1 MAKTGKYDAFI
12 SYRHCEPDN
21 EIASRLQ
28 KKLESFRF
36 PKDIADK
43 VGRTKLSRIFRDET
57 EFAVSDDLTKAIEE
71 AIVNSDYLIAVCS
84 PEYLKSPWCRKEIE
98 TFLRF
103 HDRKHVL
110 LVLADGEP
118 METFPPEIIYEDL
131 YKIGPDGRPFWTK
144 VQREPLAADC
154 RGEDSKERNP
164 KIDKAVIRIAA
175 AILGVRFDDLQ
186 QRHRQEQY
194 KRTRTRVLIA
204 FGVLVAF
211 LALCV
216 GFLIKIAGQNR
227 DILKQNEE
235 IAMQNEIISL
245 KYADTLAAT
254 SDNLLR
260 DGKRKDAVYAAR
272 LALPDEETDN
282 YSELATKALV
292 NALGIYDLPNTFGC
306 DNDVLLPC
314 SVLDEMI
321 ISPNGG
327 YASVKDTDFV
337 RYVVDMNTGA
347 TVFSFEEDDFS
358 YFTFDGEKGFVFKR
372 ADDNYFYFDFE
383 SGTETDLGVS
393 KAFLYSNIN
402 GEGYATRN
410 GESFV
415 LYKGSEQVWNL
426 NYSSEGFSDESRLEI
441 AVNFIPGSDECWVF
455 ITDYDNRVTNAF
467 VIDMLNGSSSKLF
480 IANTVC
486 FDIATDGKNIVW
498 KEIENFDD
506 DQHIEEFDYSL
517 WIMDIN
523 SGTVKS
529 RYVNDSYRLVVLN
542 DYVVTVTDGS
552 VSILDK
558 DLNDVDQFE
567 ASGYIRAFV
576 FSDEVILLD
585 DFDSMYKIRDGRYTC
600 YDTGLSNEYLSWM
613 QEYRDGKLY
622 AAQTGDNHI
631 YTYTFRQSDYM
642 TVFSGDYEELPIYNY
657 DIDLACKDP
666 KISSFVDLVMQNE
679 TGFEKNRIK
688 RVVMCH
694 NAELGLIQLYEGTVF
709 IFDASTGEQ
718 IKTIYS
724 MEGYVNTFYYD
735 KQSGYYYISS
745 INMDVYDSNFK
756 NIYSIRNCIL
766 SGIEKQ
772 SGAIVVLDLTF
783 SDPNNYTGHYTVYP
797 VTYDQLISLTDD
809 YLSGYEPDERV
820 KEKYS
825 LG

>member
-194 KRTRTRVLIA
+194 KRTRNRVLIA
-204 FGVLVAF
+204 FGVLAAF
-211 LALCV
+211 LAVCI
-216 GFLIKIAGQNR
+216 GFLFRIAGQNR
-227 DILKQNEE
+227 E
-235 IAMQNEIISL
+235 IMKQNEIISL

-327 YASVKDTDFV
+327 YASVKDLEYV
-337 RYVVDMNTGA
+337 RYVIDMNTGA

-393 KAFLYSNIN
+393 KTFLYSNIN

-410 GESFV
+410 GEAFV

-467 VIDMLNGSSSKLF
+467 VIDMLNGSSSKIF

-498 KEIENFDD
+498 KD
-506 DQHIEEFDYSL
+506 IEEYNYSL

-542 DYVVTVTDGS
+542 DYVVTITDGS

-567 ASGYIRAFV
+567 ASGYIRTFV
-576 FSDEVILLD
+576 SSDELVLLD
-585 DFDSMYKIRDGRYTC
+585 GSGMMYKIRDGEYNS

-642 TVFSGDYEELPIYNY
+642 VVTSGDYEDLMSDYY
-657 DIDLACKDP
+657 DIIQIHEDP
-666 KISSFVDLVMQNE
+666 DVSDFVDLVMQNE
-679 TGFEKNRIK
+679 TEFQENRII

-694 NAELGLIQLYEGTVF
+694 NAELGLIQLYDGAVF
-709 IFDASTGEQ
+709 IYDSSTGEK

-724 MEGYVNTFYYD
+724 LESFVNVFYYD
-735 KQSGYYYISS
+735 EQSGYYYLSS
-745 INMDVYDSNFK
+745 NNVDVYDSNFK
-756 NIYSIRNCIL
+756 NIYSIRDCNL
-766 SGIEKQ
+766 SGVEKQ
-772 SGAIVVLDLTF
+772 SGAIVVFDLTY
-783 SDPNNYTGHYTVYP
+783 SDPNNFSGHYTVYP
-797 VTYDQLISLTDD
+797 VTYDQLITLTDD

>member
-272 LALPDEETDN
+272 LALPDEETGN

-327 YASVKDTDFV
+327 YASVKDLEYV
-337 RYVVDMNTGA
+337 RYVIDMNTGT

-467 VIDMLNGSSSKLF
+467 VIDMLNGSSSKIF

-498 KEIENFDD
+498 KD
-506 DQHIEEFDYSL
+506 IEEYNYSL

-567 ASGYIRAFV
+567 ASGYIRTFV
-576 FSDEVILLD
+576 SSDELVLLD
-585 DFDSMYKIRDGRYTC
+585 GSGMMYKIRDGEYNS
-600 YDTGLSNEYLSWM
+600 YDTGLNSDTFTWM
-613 QEYRDGKLY
+613 LEYRGGNLY
-622 AAQTGDNHI
+622 AAITGDNHI

-657 DIDLACKDP
+657 DLDLACKDP

-688 RVVMCH
+688 RVIMCH
-694 NAELGLIQLYEGTVF
+694 NAELGLIQLYDGAVF
-709 IFDASTGEQ
+709 IYDSSTGEK

-724 MEGYVNTFYYD
+724 LESFVDAFYYD
-735 KQSGYYYISS
+735 EQSGYYYLSS
-745 INMDVYDSNFK
+745 NNVDVYDSNFK
-756 NIYSIRNCIL
+756 NIYSIRDCNL

-772 SGAIVVLDLTF
+772 SGAIVVLDLTY
-783 SDPNNYTGHYTVYP
+783 SDPNNYTGRYTVYP
-797 VTYDQLISLTDD
+797 VTYDQLITLTDD

>member
-36 PKDIADK
+36 PKDIAKK
-43 VGRTKLSRIFRDET
+43 VGRNRFSRIFRDET

-327 YASVKDTDFV
+327 YASVKDLEYV
-337 RYVVDMNTGA
+337 RYVIDMNTGA

-467 VIDMLNGSSSKLF
+467 VIDMLNGSSSKIF

-498 KEIENFDD
+498 KD
-506 DQHIEEFDYSL
+506 IEEYNYSL

-542 DYVVTVTDGS
+542 DYVVTVTNGS

-567 ASGYIRAFV
+567 ASGYIRTFV
-576 FSDEVILLD
+576 SSDELVLLD
-585 DFDSMYKIRDGRYTC
+585 GSGMMYKIRDGEYNS
-600 YDTGLSNEYLSWM
+600 YDTGLNSYTFTWM

-642 TVFSGDYEELPIYNY
+642 VVTSGDYEDLMSDYY
-657 DIDLACKDP
+657 DIIQIHEDP
-666 KISSFVDLVMQNE
+666 DVSDFVDLVMQNE
-679 TGFEKNRIK
+679 TEFQENRII

-694 NAELGLIQLYEGTVF
+694 NAELGLIQLYDGAVF
-709 IFDASTGEQ
+709 IYDSSTGEK

-724 MEGYVNTFYYD
+724 LESFVNVFYYD
-735 KQSGYYYISS
+735 EQSGYYYLSS
-745 INMDVYDSNFK
+745 NNVDVYDSNFK

-772 SGAIVVLDLTF
+772 SGAIVVLDFTF

>member
-306 DNDVLLPC
+306 DNDVLLPA
-314 SVLDEMI
+314 SVLDQLV
-321 ISPNGG
+321 ISSGGG
-327 YASVKDTDFV
+327 YSSVEDLDHV

-347 TVFSFEEDDFS
+347 TVLSFEVQDFVQ
-358 YFTFDGEKGFVFKR
+358 YAFDGEDGFVFKR
-372 ADDNYFYFDFE
+372 ADDNYSYFDFE
-383 SGTETDLGVS
+383 SGKETDLGIS
-393 KAFLYSNIN
+393 EARLKSFTN
-402 GEGYATRN
+402 GAGYVMLTGDSVR
-410 GESFV
+410 
-415 LYKGSEQVWNL
+415 LYKGSESVWSI
-426 NYSSEGFSDESRLEI
+426 NYSDEGFSDELRLEVY
-441 AVNFIPGSDECWVF
+441 ANYIPSSDDYWIF
-455 ITDYDNRVTNAF
+455 ITDFDKQETIAYKVNVQD
-467 VIDMLNGSSSKLF
+467 GSSQHLQ
-480 IANTVC
+480 IADSAC
-486 FDIATDGKNIVW
+486 FDIATDGKSIVW
-498 KEIENFDD
+498 KQMEVIDETWR
-506 DQHIEEFDYSL
+506 YSL
-517 WIMDIN
+517 WIMDI
-523 SGTVKS
+523 SGFDRIKS
-529 RYVNDSYRLVVLN
+529 RYVEDFYALAVQNDDIVLVSES
-542 DYVVTVTDGS
+542 TVA
-552 VSILDK
+552 ILDK
-558 DLNDVDQFE
+558 DLNDVDKFDVDN
-567 ASGYIRAFV
+567 YVRV
-576 FSDEVILLD
+576 TPSD
-585 DFDSMYKIRDGRYTC
+585 DSIFLVDAKGHLFKIKNGEYLC
-600 YDTGLSNEYLSWM
+600 YNTGLSDEAFSWM
-613 QEYRDGKLY
+613 QVFRNGKLF
-622 AAQTGDNHI
+622 AAITGDNHI

-642 TVFSGDYEELPIYNY
+642 TVYSGDYEVLPVKYYEAFQIYEKP
-657 DIDLACKDP
+657 DIAE
-666 KISSFVDLVMQNE
+666 FVDLVMQSE
-679 TGFEKNRIK
+679 TEFLENRIQ

-694 NAELGLIQLYEGTVF
+694 NADLGLIQLYDGAVY
-709 IFDASTGEQ
+709 IYDSSSGEKL
-718 IKTIYS
+718 KTIYS
-724 MEGYVNTFYYD
+724 TEGNVRMFYYD
-735 KQSGYYYISS
+735 IQSGYYYISS
-745 INMDVYDSNFK
+745 NNVDVYDSNFK
-756 NIYSIRNCIL
+756 NIYSIRDLML

-772 SGAIVVLDLTF
+772 SGSLVLIDYTY
-783 SDPNNYTGHYTVYP
+783 SDYDNLIGQYSVCP
-797 VTYDQLISLTDD
+797 VTYDQLITLTDD

>member
-327 YASVKDTDFV
+327 YASVKDLEYV
-337 RYVVDMNTGA
+337 RYVIDMNTGA

-467 VIDMLNGSSSKLF
+467 VIDMLNGSSSKIF

-498 KEIENFDD
+498 KD
-506 DQHIEEFDYSL
+506 IEEYNYSL

-542 DYVVTVTDGS
+542 DYVVTITDGS

-576 FSDEVILLD
+576 FSDELVLLD
-585 DFDSMYKIRDGRYTC
+585 GSGMMYKIRDGRYTC

-642 TVFSGDYEELPIYNY
+642 VVTSGDYEDLMSDYY
-657 DIDLACKDP
+657 DIIQIHEDP
-666 KISSFVDLVMQNE
+666 DVSDFVDLVMQNE
-679 TGFEKNRIK
+679 TEFQENRII

-694 NAELGLIQLYEGTVF
+694 NAELGLIQLYDGAVF
-709 IFDASTGEQ
+709 IYDSSTGEK

-724 MEGYVNTFYYD
+724 LESFVNMFYYD
-735 KQSGYYYISS
+735 EQSGYYYLSS
-745 INMDVYDSNFK
+745 NNVDVYDSNFK

-772 SGAIVVLDLTF
+772 SGAIVVLDLTY
-783 SDPNNYTGHYTVYP
+783 SDPNNFSGHYTVCP

>member
-272 LALPDEETDN
+272 LALPDEETGN

-327 YASVKDTDFV
+327 YASVKDLEYV
-337 RYVVDMNTGA
+337 RYVIDMNTGA

-358 YFTFDGEKGFVFKR
+358 YFAFDGEKGFVFKR

-455 ITDYDNRVTNAF
+455 ITDFDNKTTNAY
-467 VIDMLNGSSSKLF
+467 VVDMMSGNSRKFL
-480 IANTVC
+480 IANAVC
-486 FDIATDGKNIVW
+486 FDVTTDGKSIAW
-498 KEIENFDD
+498 KQLDD
-506 DQHIEEFDYSL
+506 YDYSL
-517 WIMDIN
+517 WIMDVN
-523 SGTVKS
+523 SGMVKN
-529 RYVNDSYRLVVLN
+529 RHVNDSYRLVVQN

-558 DLNDVDQFE
+558 DLNDADQFE
-567 ASGYIRAFV
+567 ASGYIRTFV
-576 FSDEVILLD
+576 SSDELVLLD
-585 DFDSMYKIRDGRYTC
+585 GSGMMYKIRDGEYNS
-600 YDTGLSNEYLSWM
+600 YDTGLTSDTFTWM
-613 QEYRDGKLY
+613 LEYRGGKLY
-622 AAQTGDNHI
+622 AAITGDNHI

-657 DIDLACKDP
+657 DLDLACKDP

-688 RVVMCH
+688 RVIMCH
-694 NAELGLIQLYEGTVF
+694 NAELGLIQLYDGAVF
-709 IFDASTGEQ
+709 IYDSSTGEK
-718 IKTIYS
+718 IKMIYS
-724 MEGYVNTFYYD
+724 LESFVNVFYYD
-735 KQSGYYYISS
+735 EQSGYYYLSS
-745 INMDVYDSNFK
+745 NNVDVYDSNFK
-756 NIYSIRNCIL
+756 NIYSIRDCNL

-772 SGAIVVLDLTF
+772 SGAIVVLDLTY
-783 SDPNNYTGHYTVYP
+783 SDPNNFSGHYTVCP

>member
-43 VGRTKLSRIFRDET
+43 VGRTKLSRILRDET

-204 FGVLVAF
+204 FGVLAAF
-211 LALCV
+211 LAVCI
-216 GFLIKIAGQNR
+216 GFLFRIAGQNR
-227 DILKQNEE
+227 E
-235 IAMQNEIISL
+235 IMKQNEIISL

-327 YASVKDTDFV
+327 YASVKDLEYV
-337 RYVVDMNTGA
+337 RYVIDMNTGA

-372 ADDNYFYFDFE
+372 ADDNYSYFDFE

-467 VIDMLNGSSSKLF
+467 VIDMLNGSSSKIF

-486 FDIATDGKNIVW
+486 FDIATDGENIVW
-498 KEIENFDD
+498 KD
-506 DQHIEEFDYSL
+506 IEEYNYSL

-542 DYVVTVTDGS
+542 DYVVTITDGS

-558 DLNDVDQFE
+558 DLNDADQFE
-567 ASGYIRAFV
+567 ASGYIRTFV
-576 FSDEVILLD
+576 SSDELVLLD
-585 DFDSMYKIRDGRYTC
+585 GSGMMYKIRDGRYTC

-642 TVFSGDYEELPIYNY
+642 VVTSDDYEDLMSDYY
-657 DIDLACKDP
+657 DIIQIHEDP
-666 KISSFVDLVMQNE
+666 DVSDFVDLVMKNE
-679 TGFEKNRIK
+679 TEFQENRII

-694 NAELGLIQLYEGTVF
+694 NAELGLIQLYDGAVF
-709 IFDASTGEQ
+709 IYDSSTGEK

-724 MEGYVNTFYYD
+724 LESFVNVFYYD
-735 KQSGYYYISS
+735 EQSGYYYLSS
-745 INMDVYDSNFK
+745 NNVDVYDSNFK

-772 SGAIVVLDLTF
+772 SGALVVLDLTY
-783 SDPNNYTGHYTVYP
+783 SDPNNFSSHYTVYP
-797 VTYDQLISLTDD
+797 VTYDQLITLTDD

>member
-321 ISPNGG
+321 ISPNGR
-327 YASVKDTDFV
+327 YASVKDLEYV
-337 RYVVDMNTGA
+337 RYVIDMNTGA
-347 TVFSFEEDDFS
+347 TVFSFKENDYS
-358 YFTFDGEKGFVFKR
+358 YFAFDGQNGFVFKS
-372 ADDNYFYFDFE
+372 ADDNYSYFAYE
-383 SGTETDLGVS
+383 SGFETDLGVS
-393 KAFLYSNIN
+393 KAFLYSNTN

-441 AVNFIPGSDECWVF
+441 AVNFIPGTSECWVF
-455 ITDYDNRVTNAF
+455 ITDFDNKTTNAY
-467 VIDMLNGSSSKLF
+467 VVDMMSGNSRKFL
-480 IANTVC
+480 IANAVC
-486 FDIATDGKNIVW
+486 FDVTTDGKSIAW
-498 KEIENFDD
+498 KQLDD
-506 DQHIEEFDYSL
+506 YDYSL
-517 WIMDIN
+517 WIMDVN
-523 SGTVKS
+523 SGMVKN
-529 RYVNDSYRLVVLN
+529 RHVNDSYRLVVQN

-558 DLNDVDQFE
+558 DLNDADQFE
-567 ASGYIRAFV
+567 ASGYIRTFV
-576 FSDEVILLD
+576 SSDELVLLD
-585 DFDSMYKIRDGRYTC
+585 GSGMMYKIRDGDYNS
-600 YDTGLSNEYLSWM
+600 YDTGLNSDTFTWM
-613 QEYRDGKLY
+613 LEYRGGKLY
-622 AAQTGDNHI
+622 AAITGDNHI

-657 DIDLACKDP
+657 DLDLACKDP

-688 RVVMCH
+688 RVIMCH
-694 NAELGLIQLYEGTVF
+694 NAELGLIQLYDGAVF
-709 IFDASTGEQ
+709 IYDSSTGEK

-724 MEGYVNTFYYD
+724 LESFVNAFYYD
-735 KQSGYYYISS
+735 EQSGYYYLSS
-745 INMDVYDSNFK
+745 NNVDVYDSNFK
-756 NIYSIRNCIL
+756 NIYSIRDCNL

-783 SDPNNYTGHYTVYP
+783 SDPNNYSGHYTVYP
-797 VTYDQLISLTDD
+797 VTYDQLISMTDN

-825 LG
+825 LD

>member
-36 PKDIADK
+36 PKDIAAK
-43 VGRTKLSRIFRDET
+43 AGRTKLSRIFRDET

-175 AILGVRFDDLQ
+175 AILGVGFDDLQ

-194 KRTRTRVLIA
+194 KRTRNRVLIA

-272 LALPDEETDN
+272 VALPDEETDN

-306 DNDVLLPC
+306 DDDVLLPC
-314 SVLDEMI
+314 TVLDEMI

-327 YASVKDTDFV
+327 FVSVKELNHV
-337 RYVVDMNTGA
+337 RYVIDMNTGA
-347 TVFSFEEDDFS
+347 TVLSFEENDYSGFA
-358 YFTFDGEKGFVFKR
+358 FDGEKGFVFKR
-372 ADDNYFYFDFE
+372 ADEDYSYFDLA
-383 SGTETDLGVS
+383 SGTETNLGMP
-393 KAFLYSNIN
+393 KATLYSNIN
-402 GEGYATRN
+402 GEGYAMKN
-410 GESFV
+410 GDSIM
-415 LYKGSEQVWNL
+415 LYKGSVPVWNL

-441 AVNFIPGSDECWVF
+441 AVSFIPGTSECWVF
-455 ITDYDNRVTNAF
+455 ITDFDNMTTNAY
-467 VIDMLNGSSSKLF
+467 VVDMMSGNSRKFL
-480 IANTVC
+480 IANAVC
-486 FDIATDGKNIVW
+486 FDVTTDGKSIVW
-498 KEIENFDD
+498 KQLDD
-506 DQHIEEFDYSL
+506 YDYSL
-517 WIMDIN
+517 WIMDVN
-523 SGTVKS
+523 SGMVKN
-529 RYVNDSYRLVVLN
+529 RHVNDSYRLVVQN
-542 DYVVTVTDGS
+542 DYVVTVTEGV

-567 ASGYIRAFV
+567 DDGFIQVFV
-576 FSDEVILLD
+576 SSDEIIVLD
-585 DFDSMYKIRDGRYTC
+585 DRGMMYKIKNGMYAC
-600 YDTGLSNEYLSWM
+600 YDTGLNDDSFSWM
-613 QEYRDGKLY
+613 KEYRDGKLY
-622 AAQTGDNHI
+622 AAITGDNHI

-642 TVFSGDYEELPIYNY
+642 TVTSRDFEELPLVYYEGLLIYE
-657 DIDLACKDP
+657 DP
-666 KISSFVDLVMQNE
+666 EASAFVNLVMRNE
-679 TGFEKNRIK
+679 TVFQENRIY
-688 RVVMCH
+688 RVVMCR
-694 NAELGLIQLYEGTVF
+694 NAGLGLIQLYDGAVF
-709 IFDASTGEQ
+709 IYDTSTGEK

-724 MEGYVNTFYYD
+724 IESNVRSFYYD
-735 KQSGYYYISS
+735 EQSGYYYISS
-745 INMDVYDSNFK
+745 NNVDVYDSNFK
-756 NIYSIRNCIL
+756 NIYSIRDCVL

-772 SGAIVVLDLTF
+772 GGALVVHDLT
-783 SDPNNYTGHYTVYP
+783 SGNPNNYSGYYTVYP
-797 VTYDQLISLTDD
+797 VTYDQLISMTDD

>member
-43 VGRTKLSRIFRDET
+43 VGRTKLSRILRDET

-204 FGVLVAF
+204 FGVLAAF
-211 LALCV
+211 LAVCI
-216 GFLIKIAGQNR
+216 GFLFRIAGQNR
-227 DILKQNEE
+227 E
-235 IAMQNEIISL
+235 IMKQNEIISL

-314 SVLDEMI
+314 SVLDEMF

-327 YASVKDTDFV
+327 YASVKDLEYV
-337 RYVVDMNTGA
+337 RYVIDMNTGA

-372 ADDNYFYFDFE
+372 ADDNYSYFDFE

-467 VIDMLNGSSSKLF
+467 VIDMLNGSSSKIF

-486 FDIATDGKNIVW
+486 FDIATDGENIVW
-498 KEIENFDD
+498 KD
-506 DQHIEEFDYSL
+506 IEEYNYSL

-542 DYVVTVTDGS
+542 DYVVTITDGS

-558 DLNDVDQFE
+558 DLNDADQFE
-567 ASGYIRAFV
+567 ASGYIRTFV
-576 FSDEVILLD
+576 SSDELVLLD
-585 DFDSMYKIRDGRYTC
+585 GSGMMYKIRDGRYTC

-642 TVFSGDYEELPIYNY
+642 VVTSDDYEDLMSDYY
-657 DIDLACKDP
+657 DIIQIHEDP
-666 KISSFVDLVMQNE
+666 DVSDFVDLVMKNE
-679 TGFEKNRIK
+679 TEFQENRII

-694 NAELGLIQLYEGTVF
+694 NAELGLIQLYDGAVF
-709 IFDASTGEQ
+709 IYDSSTGEK

-724 MEGYVNTFYYD
+724 LESFVNVFYYD
-735 KQSGYYYISS
+735 EQSGYYYLSS
-745 INMDVYDSNFK
+745 NNVDVYDSNFK

-772 SGAIVVLDLTF
+772 SGALVVLDLTY
-783 SDPNNYTGHYTVYP
+783 SDPNNFSSHYTVYP
-797 VTYDQLISLTDD
+797 VTYDQLITLTDD

>member
-1 MAKTGKYDAFI
+1 MF
-12 SYRHCEPDN
+12 
-21 EIASRLQ
+21 
-28 KKLESFRF
+28 
-36 PKDIADK
+36 
-43 VGRTKLSRIFRDET
+43 
-57 EFAVSDDLTKAIEE
+57 
-71 AIVNSDYLIAVCS
+71 
-84 PEYLKSPWCRKEIE
+84 
-98 TFLRF
+98 
-103 HDRKHVL
+103 
-110 LVLADGEP
+110 
-118 METFPPEIIYEDL
+118 
-131 YKIGPDGRPFWTK
+131 
-144 VQREPLAADC
+144 
-154 RGEDSKERNP
+154 
-164 KIDKAVIRIAA
+164 
-175 AILGVRFDDLQ
+175 
-186 QRHRQEQY
+186 
-194 KRTRTRVLIA
+194 
-204 FGVLVAF
+204 
-211 LALCV
+211 
-216 GFLIKIAGQNR
+216 
-227 DILKQNEE
+227 
-235 IAMQNEIISL
+235 
-245 KYADTLAAT
+245 
-254 SDNLLR
+254 
-260 DGKRKDAVYAAR
+260 
-272 LALPDEETDN
+272 
-282 YSELATKALV
+282 
-292 NALGIYDLPNTFGC
+292 
-306 DNDVLLPC
+306 
-314 SVLDEMI
+314 

-327 YASVKDTDFV
+327 YASVKDLEYV
-337 RYVVDMNTGA
+337 RYVIDMNTGA

-358 YFTFDGEKGFVFKR
+358 YFAFDGEKGFVFKR

-467 VIDMLNGSSSKLF
+467 VIDMLNGSSSKIF

-498 KEIENFDD
+498 KD
-506 DQHIEEFDYSL
+506 IEEYNYSL

-542 DYVVTVTDGS
+542 DYVVTITDGS

-567 ASGYIRAFV
+567 ASGYIRTFV
-576 FSDEVILLD
+576 SSDELVLLD
-585 DFDSMYKIRDGRYTC
+585 GSGMMYKIRDGEYNS

-642 TVFSGDYEELPIYNY
+642 VVTSGDYEDLMSDYY
-657 DIDLACKDP
+657 DIIQIHEDP
-666 KISSFVDLVMQNE
+666 DVSDFVDLVMQNE
-679 TGFEKNRIK
+679 TEFQENRII

-694 NAELGLIQLYEGTVF
+694 NAELGLIQLYDGAVF
-709 IFDASTGEQ
+709 IYDSSTGEK

-724 MEGYVNTFYYD
+724 LESFVNVFYYD
-735 KQSGYYYISS
+735 EQSGYYYLSS
-745 INMDVYDSNFK
+745 NNVDVYDSNFK

>member
-327 YASVKDTDFV
+327 YA
-337 RYVVDMNTGA
+337 
-347 TVFSFEEDDFS
+347 
-358 YFTFDGEKGFVFKR
+358 
-372 ADDNYFYFDFE
+372 
-383 SGTETDLGVS
+383 
-393 KAFLYSNIN
+393 
-402 GEGYATRN
+402 
-410 GESFV
+410 
-415 LYKGSEQVWNL
+415 
-426 NYSSEGFSDESRLEI
+426 
-441 AVNFIPGSDECWVF
+441 
-455 ITDYDNRVTNAF
+455 
-467 VIDMLNGSSSKLF
+467 
-480 IANTVC
+480 
-486 FDIATDGKNIVW
+486 
-498 KEIENFDD
+498 
-506 DQHIEEFDYSL
+506 
-517 WIMDIN
+517 
-523 SGTVKS
+523 
-529 RYVNDSYRLVVLN
+529 
-542 DYVVTVTDGS
+542 
-552 VSILDK
+552 
-558 DLNDVDQFE
+558 
-567 ASGYIRAFV
+567 
-576 FSDEVILLD
+576 
-585 DFDSMYKIRDGRYTC
+585 
-600 YDTGLSNEYLSWM
+600 
-613 QEYRDGKLY
+613 
-622 AAQTGDNHI
+622 
-631 YTYTFRQSDYM
+631 
-642 TVFSGDYEELPIYNY
+642 
-657 DIDLACKDP
+657 
-666 KISSFVDLVMQNE
+666 
-679 TGFEKNRIK
+679 
-688 RVVMCH
+688 
-694 NAELGLIQLYEGTVF
+694 
-709 IFDASTGEQ
+709 
-718 IKTIYS
+718 
-724 MEGYVNTFYYD
+724 
-735 KQSGYYYISS
+735 
-745 INMDVYDSNFK
+745 
-756 NIYSIRNCIL
+756 
-766 SGIEKQ
+766 
-772 SGAIVVLDLTF
+772 
-783 SDPNNYTGHYTVYP
+783 
-797 VTYDQLISLTDD
+797 
-809 YLSGYEPDERV
+809 
-820 KEKYS
+820 
-825 LG
+825 

>member
-36 PKDIADK
+36 PNDIADK

-272 LALPDEETDN
+272 LALPDEETGN

-321 ISPNGG
+321 ISQNGG
-327 YASVKDTDFV
+327 YASVKDLEYV
-337 RYVVDMNTGA
+337 RYVIDMNTGA

-441 AVNFIPGSDECWVF
+441 AVDFIPESDECWVF

-467 VIDMLNGSSSKLF
+467 VIDMLNGSSSKIF

-498 KEIENFDD
+498 KD
-506 DQHIEEFDYSL
+506 IEEYNYSL

-542 DYVVTVTDGS
+542 DYVVTITDGC
-552 VSILDK
+552 
-558 DLNDVDQFE
+558 
-567 ASGYIRAFV
+567 GYIRTFV
-576 FSDEVILLD
+576 SSDELVLLD
-585 DFDSMYKIRDGRYTC
+585 GSGMMYKIRDGEYNS
-600 YDTGLSNEYLSWM
+600 YDTGLTSDTFTWM
-613 QEYRDGKLY
+613 LEYRDGKLY
-622 AAQTGDNHI
+622 AAITGDNHI

-657 DIDLACKDP
+657 DLDLACKDP

-688 RVVMCH
+688 RVIMCH
-694 NAELGLIQLYEGTVF
+694 NAELGLIQLYDGAVF
-709 IFDASTGEQ
+709 IYDSSTGEK

-724 MEGYVNTFYYD
+724 LESFVNVFYYD
-735 KQSGYYYISS
+735 EQSGYYYLSS
-745 INMDVYDSNFK
+745 NNVDVYDSNFK
-756 NIYSIRNCIL
+756 NIYSIRNCNL

-772 SGAIVVLDLTF
+772 SGAIVVLDLTY

-797 VTYDQLISLTDD
+797 VTYDQLITLTDD

>member
-36 PKDIADK
+36 PNDIADK

-272 LALPDEETDN
+272 LALPDEETGN

-321 ISPNGG
+321 ISQNGG
-327 YASVKDTDFV
+327 YASVKDLEYV
-337 RYVVDMNTGA
+337 RYVIDMNTGA

-441 AVNFIPGSDECWVF
+441 AVDFIPESDECWVF

-467 VIDMLNGSSSKLF
+467 VIDMLNGSSSKIF

-498 KEIENFDD
+498 KD
-506 DQHIEEFDYSL
+506 IEEYNYSL

-542 DYVVTVTDGS
+542 DYVVTITDGS

-567 ASGYIRAFV
+567 ASGYIRTFV
-576 FSDEVILLD
+576 SSDELVLLD
-585 DFDSMYKIRDGRYTC
+585 GSGMMYKIRDGEYNS
-600 YDTGLSNEYLSWM
+600 YDTGLNSYTFTWM

-622 AAQTGDNHI
+622 AAITGDNHI

-657 DIDLACKDP
+657 DLDLACKDP

-688 RVVMCH
+688 RVIMCH
-694 NAELGLIQLYEGTVF
+694 NAELGLIQLYDGAVF
-709 IFDASTGEQ
+709 IYDSSTGEK

-724 MEGYVNTFYYD
+724 LESFVNVFYYD
-735 KQSGYYYISS
+735 EQSGYYYLSS
-745 INMDVYDSNFK
+745 NNVDVYDSNFK
-756 NIYSIRNCIL
+756 NIYSIRNCNL

-772 SGAIVVLDLTF
+772 SGAIVVLDLTY

-797 VTYDQLISLTDD
+797 VTYDQLITLTDD

>member
-194 KRTRTRVLIA
+194 KRTRNRVLIA
-204 FGVLVAF
+204 FGVLAAF
-211 LALCV
+211 LAVCI
-216 GFLIKIAGQNR
+216 GFLFRIAGQNR
-227 DILKQNEE
+227 E
-235 IAMQNEIISL
+235 IMKQNEIISL

-272 LALPDEETDN
+272 LALPDEETGN

-314 SVLDEMI
+314 SVLDEMF

-327 YASVKDTDFV
+327 YASVKDLEYV
-337 RYVVDMNTGA
+337 RYVIDMNTGA

-441 AVNFIPGSDECWVF
+441 AVYFIPGSDECWVF

-467 VIDMLNGSSSKLF
+467 VIDMLNGSSSKIF

-498 KEIENFDD
+498 KD
-506 DQHIEEFDYSL
+506 IEEYNYSL

-542 DYVVTVTDGS
+542 DYVVTITDGS

-567 ASGYIRAFV
+567 ASGYIRTFV
-576 FSDEVILLD
+576 SSDELVLLD
-585 DFDSMYKIRDGRYTC
+585 GSGMMYKIRDGEYNS

-642 TVFSGDYEELPIYNY
+642 VVTSGDYEDLMSDYY
-657 DIDLACKDP
+657 DIIQIHEDP
-666 KISSFVDLVMQNE
+666 DVSDFVDLVMQNE
-679 TGFEKNRIK
+679 TEFQENRII

-694 NAELGLIQLYEGTVF
+694 NAELGLIQLYDGAVF
-709 IFDASTGEQ
+709 IYDSSTGEK

-724 MEGYVNTFYYD
+724 LESFVNVFYYD
-735 KQSGYYYISS
+735 EQSGYYYLSS
-745 INMDVYDSNFK
+745 NNVDVYDSNFK

>member
-194 KRTRTRVLIA
+194 KRTRNRVLIA
-204 FGVLVAF
+204 FGVLAAF
-211 LALCV
+211 LAVCI
-216 GFLIKIAGQNR
+216 GFLFRIAGQNR
-227 DILKQNEE
+227 E
-235 IAMQNEIISL
+235 IMKQNEIISL

-327 YASVKDTDFV
+327 YASVKDLEYV
-337 RYVVDMNTGA
+337 RYVIDMNTGT

-467 VIDMLNGSSSKLF
+467 VIGMLNGSSSKIF

-498 KEIENFDD
+498 KD
-506 DQHIEEFDYSL
+506 IEEYNYSL

-542 DYVVTVTDGS
+542 DYVVTITDGS

-567 ASGYIRAFV
+567 ASGYIRTFV
-576 FSDEVILLD
+576 SSDELVLLD
-585 DFDSMYKIRDGRYTC
+585 GSGMMYKIRDGEYNS

-642 TVFSGDYEELPIYNY
+642 VVTSGDYEDLMSDYY
-657 DIDLACKDP
+657 DIIQIHEDP
-666 KISSFVDLVMQNE
+666 DVSDFVDLVMQNE
-679 TGFEKNRIK
+679 TEFQENRII

-694 NAELGLIQLYEGTVF
+694 NAELGLIQLYDGAVF
-709 IFDASTGEQ
+709 IYDSSTGEK

-724 MEGYVNTFYYD
+724 LESFVNVFYYD
-735 KQSGYYYISS
+735 EQSGYYYLSS
-745 INMDVYDSNFK
+745 NNVDVYDSNFK
-756 NIYSIRNCIL
+756 NIYSIRDCNL
-766 SGIEKQ
+766 SGVEKQ
-772 SGAIVVLDLTF
+772 SGAIVVFDLTY
-783 SDPNNYTGHYTVYP
+783 SDPNNFSGHYTVYP
-797 VTYDQLISLTDD
+797 VTYDQLITLTDD

>member
-194 KRTRTRVLIA
+194 KRTRNRVLIA

-327 YASVKDTDFV
+327 YASVKDLEYV
-337 RYVVDMNTGA
+337 RYVIDMNTGA

-467 VIDMLNGSSSKLF
+467 VIDMLNGSSSKIF

-498 KEIENFDD
+498 KD
-506 DQHIEEFDYSL
+506 IEEYNYSL

-542 DYVVTVTDGS
+542 DYVVTITDGS

-567 ASGYIRAFV
+567 ASGYIRTFV
-576 FSDEVILLD
+576 SSDELVLLD
-585 DFDSMYKIRDGRYTC
+585 GSGMMYKIRDGEYNS

-642 TVFSGDYEELPIYNY
+642 VVTSGDYEDLMSDYY
-657 DIDLACKDP
+657 DIIQIHEDP
-666 KISSFVDLVMQNE
+666 DVSDFVDLVMQNE
-679 TGFEKNRIK
+679 TEFQENRII

-694 NAELGLIQLYEGTVF
+694 NAELGLIQLYDGAVF
-709 IFDASTGEQ
+709 IYDSSTGEK

-724 MEGYVNTFYYD
+724 LESFVNVFYYD
-735 KQSGYYYISS
+735 EQSGYYYLSS
-745 INMDVYDSNFK
+745 NNVDVYDSNFK

-772 SGAIVVLDLTF
+772 SGAIVVLDFTF

>member
-272 LALPDEETDN
+272 LALPDEETGN

-314 SVLDEMI
+314 SVLDEMF

-327 YASVKDTDFV
+327 YASVKDLEYV
-337 RYVVDMNTGA
+337 RYVIDMNTGA

-467 VIDMLNGSSSKLF
+467 VIDMLNGSSSKIF

-498 KEIENFDD
+498 KD
-506 DQHIEEFDYSL
+506 IEEYNYSL

-542 DYVVTVTDGS
+542 DYVVTITDGS

-576 FSDEVILLD
+576 FSDELVLLD
-585 DFDSMYKIRDGRYTC
+585 GSGMMYKIRDGRYTC

-642 TVFSGDYEELPIYNY
+642 VVTSGDYEDLMSDYY
-657 DIDLACKDP
+657 DIIQIHEDP
-666 KISSFVDLVMQNE
+666 DVSDFVDLVMQNE
-679 TGFEKNRIK
+679 TEFQENRII

-694 NAELGLIQLYEGTVF
+694 NAELGLIQLYDGAVF
-709 IFDASTGEQ
+709 IYDSSTGEK

-724 MEGYVNTFYYD
+724 LESFVNMFYYD
-735 KQSGYYYISS
+735 EQSGYYYLSS
-745 INMDVYDSNFK
+745 NNVDVYDSNFK

>member
-327 YASVKDTDFV
+327 YASVKDLEYV
-337 RYVVDMNTGA
+337 RYVIDMNTGA

-467 VIDMLNGSSSKLF
+467 VIDMLNGSSSKIF

-498 KEIENFDD
+498 KD
-506 DQHIEEFDYSL
+506 IEEYNYSL

-542 DYVVTVTDGS
+542 DYVVTITDGS

-567 ASGYIRAFV
+567 ASGYIRTFV
-576 FSDEVILLD
+576 SSDELVLLD
-585 DFDSMYKIRDGRYTC
+585 GSGMMYKIRDGEYNS
-600 YDTGLSNEYLSWM
+600 YDTGLNSDTFTWM
-613 QEYRDGKLY
+613 LEYRGGKLY
-622 AAQTGDNHI
+622 AAKTGDNHI

-642 TVFSGDYEELPIYNY
+642 VVTSGDYEDLMSDYY
-657 DIDLACKDP
+657 DIIQIHEDP
-666 KISSFVDLVMQNE
+666 DVSDFVDLVMQNE
-679 TGFEKNRIK
+679 TEFQENRII

-694 NAELGLIQLYEGTVF
+694 NAELGLIQLYDGAVF
-709 IFDASTGEQ
+709 IYDSSTGEK

-724 MEGYVNTFYYD
+724 LESFVNVFYYD
-735 KQSGYYYISS
+735 EQSGYYYLSS
-745 INMDVYDSNFK
+745 NNVDVYDSNFK

>member
-194 KRTRTRVLIA
+194 KRTRNRVLIA

-272 LALPDEETDN
+272 LALPDEETGN

-327 YASVKDTDFV
+327 YASVKDLEYV
-337 RYVVDMNTGA
+337 RYVIDMNTGT

-467 VIDMLNGSSSKLF
+467 VIDMLNGSSSKIF

-498 KEIENFDD
+498 KD
-506 DQHIEEFDYSL
+506 IEEYNYSL

-567 ASGYIRAFV
+567 ASGYIRTFV
-576 FSDEVILLD
+576 SSDELVLLD
-585 DFDSMYKIRDGRYTC
+585 GSGMMYKIRDGEYNS
-600 YDTGLSNEYLSWM
+600 YDTGLNSDTFTWM
-613 QEYRDGKLY
+613 LEYRGGKLY
-622 AAQTGDNHI
+622 AAITGDNHI

-657 DIDLACKDP
+657 DLDLACKDP

-688 RVVMCH
+688 RVIMCH
-694 NAELGLIQLYEGTVF
+694 NAELGLIQLYDGAVF
-709 IFDASTGEQ
+709 IYDSSTGEK

-724 MEGYVNTFYYD
+724 LESFVNVFYYD
-735 KQSGYYYISS
+735 EQSGYYYLSS
-745 INMDVYDSNFK
+745 NNVDVYDSNFK

-772 SGAIVVLDLTF
+772 SGAIVVLDLTY

-797 VTYDQLISLTDD
+797 VTYDQLITLTDD

>member
-43 VGRTKLSRIFRDET
+43 VGRTKLTRIFRDET

-272 LALPDEETDN
+272 LALPDEETGN

-327 YASVKDTDFV
+327 YASVKDLEYV
-337 RYVVDMNTGA
+337 RYVIDMNTGT

-467 VIDMLNGSSSKLF
+467 VIDMLNGSSSKIF

-498 KEIENFDD
+498 KD
-506 DQHIEEFDYSL
+506 IEEYNYSL

-542 DYVVTVTDGS
+542 DYVVTITDGS

-558 DLNDVDQFE
+558 DLNDADQFE
-567 ASGYIRAFV
+567 ASGYIRTFV
-576 FSDEVILLD
+576 SSDELVLLD
-585 DFDSMYKIRDGRYTC
+585 SSGMMYKIRDGEYNS
-600 YDTGLSNEYLSWM
+600 YDTGLNSDTFTCML
-613 QEYRDGKLY
+613 EYRGGKLY
-622 AAQTGDNHI
+622 AAITGDNHI
-631 YTYTFRQSDYM
+631 YNYTFRQSDYM
-642 TVFSGDYEELPIYNY
+642 VVTSGDYEDLMSDYY
-657 DIDLACKDP
+657 DIIQIHEDP
-666 KISSFVDLVMQNE
+666 DVSDFVDLVMQNE
-679 TGFEKNRIK
+679 TEFQENRII

-694 NAELGLIQLYEGTVF
+694 NAELGLIQLYDGAVF
-709 IFDASTGEQ
+709 IYDSSTGEK

-724 MEGYVNTFYYD
+724 LESFVNVFYYD
-735 KQSGYYYISS
+735 EQSGYYYLSS
-745 INMDVYDSNFK
+745 NNVDVYDSNFK
-756 NIYSIRNCIL
+756 NIYSIRNCNL

-772 SGAIVVLDLTF
+772 SGAIVVFDLTY
-783 SDPNNYTGHYTVYP
+783 SDPNNFSGHYTVYP

>member
-194 KRTRTRVLIA
+194 KRTRNRVLIA

-272 LALPDEETDN
+272 LALPDEETGN

-327 YASVKDTDFV
+327 YASVKDLEYV
-337 RYVVDMNTGA
+337 RYVIDMNTGT

-441 AVNFIPGSDECWVF
+441 VVNFIPGSDECWVF

-467 VIDMLNGSSSKLF
+467 VIDMLNGSSSKIF

-498 KEIENFDD
+498 KD
-506 DQHIEEFDYSL
+506 IEEYKYSL

-567 ASGYIRAFV
+567 ASGYIRTFV
-576 FSDEVILLD
+576 SSDELVLLD
-585 DFDSMYKIRDGRYTC
+585 GSGMMYKIRDGEYNS
-600 YDTGLSNEYLSWM
+600 YDTGLNSDTFTWM
-613 QEYRDGKLY
+613 LEYRGGKLY
-622 AAQTGDNHI
+622 AAITGDNHI

-657 DIDLACKDP
+657 DLDLACKDP

-688 RVVMCH
+688 RVIMCH
-694 NAELGLIQLYEGTVF
+694 NAELGLIQLYDGAVF
-709 IFDASTGEQ
+709 IYDSSTGEK

-724 MEGYVNTFYYD
+724 LESFVNVFYYD
-735 KQSGYYYISS
+735 EQSGYYYLSS
-745 INMDVYDSNFK
+745 NNVDVYDSNFK

-797 VTYDQLISLTDD
+797 VTYDQLITLTDD

>member
-43 VGRTKLSRIFRDET
+43 VGRTKLTRIFRDET

-272 LALPDEETDN
+272 LALPDEETGN

-327 YASVKDTDFV
+327 YASVKDLEYV
-337 RYVVDMNTGA
+337 RYVIDMNTGA

-467 VIDMLNGSSSKLF
+467 VIDMLNGSSSKIF

-498 KEIENFDD
+498 KD
-506 DQHIEEFDYSL
+506 IEEYNYSL

-542 DYVVTVTDGS
+542 DYVVTITDGS

-558 DLNDVDQFE
+558 DLNDADQFE
-567 ASGYIRAFV
+567 ASGYIRTFV
-576 FSDEVILLD
+576 SSDELVLLD
-585 DFDSMYKIRDGRYTC
+585 SSGMMYKIRDGEYNS

-642 TVFSGDYEELPIYNY
+642 VVTSGDYEDLMSDYY
-657 DIDLACKDP
+657 DIIQIHEDP
-666 KISSFVDLVMQNE
+666 DVSDFVDLVMQNE
-679 TGFEKNRIK
+679 TEFQENRII

-694 NAELGLIQLYEGTVF
+694 NAELGLIQLYDGAVF
-709 IFDASTGEQ
+709 IYDSSTGEK

-724 MEGYVNTFYYD
+724 LESFVNVFYYD
-735 KQSGYYYISS
+735 EQSGYYYLSS
-745 INMDVYDSNFK
+745 NNVDVYDSNFK
-756 NIYSIRNCIL
+756 NIYSIRNCNL

-772 SGAIVVLDLTF
+772 SGAIVVFDLTY
-783 SDPNNYTGHYTVYP
+783 SDPNNFSGHYTVYP
-797 VTYDQLISLTDD
+797 VTYDQLITLTDD

>member
-227 DILKQNEE
+227 E
-235 IAMQNEIISL
+235 IMKQNEIISL

-272 LALPDEETDN
+272 LALPDEETGN

-327 YASVKDTDFV
+327 YASVKDLEYV
-337 RYVVDMNTGA
+337 RYVIDMNTGT

-372 ADDNYFYFDFE
+372 ADDNFFYFDFE

-467 VIDMLNGSSSKLF
+467 VIDMLNGSSSKIF

-498 KEIENFDD
+498 KD
-506 DQHIEEFDYSL
+506 IEEYNYSL

-542 DYVVTVTDGS
+542 DYVVTITDGS

-576 FSDEVILLD
+576 FSDELVLLD
-585 DFDSMYKIRDGRYTC
+585 GSGMMYKIRDDRYTC

-642 TVFSGDYEELPIYNY
+642 VVTSGDYEDLMSDYY
-657 DIDLACKDP
+657 DIIQIHEDP
-666 KISSFVDLVMQNE
+666 DVSDFVDLVMQNE
-679 TGFEKNRIK
+679 TEFQENRII

-694 NAELGLIQLYEGTVF
+694 NAELGLIQLYDGAVF
-709 IFDASTGEQ
+709 IYDSSTGEK

-724 MEGYVNTFYYD
+724 LESFVNMFYYD
-735 KQSGYYYISS
+735 EQSGYYYLSS
-745 INMDVYDSNFK
+745 NNVDVYDSNFK

>member
-36 PKDIADK
+36 PKNIADK

-211 LALCV
+211 LAVCI
-216 GFLIKIAGQNR
+216 GFLFRIAGQNR
-227 DILKQNEE
+227 E
-235 IAMQNEIISL
+235 IMKQNEIISL

-327 YASVKDTDFV
+327 YASVKDLEYV
-337 RYVVDMNTGA
+337 RYVIDMNTGA

-358 YFTFDGEKGFVFKR
+358 YFAFDGEKGFVFKR

-467 VIDMLNGSSSKLF
+467 VIDMLNGSSSKIF

-498 KEIENFDD
+498 KD
-506 DQHIEEFDYSL
+506 IEEYNYSL

-542 DYVVTVTDGS
+542 DYVVTITDGS

-576 FSDEVILLD
+576 FSDELVLLD
-585 DFDSMYKIRDGRYTC
+585 GSGMMYKIRDDRYTC

-642 TVFSGDYEELPIYNY
+642 VVTSGDYEDLMSDYY
-657 DIDLACKDP
+657 DIIQIHEDP
-666 KISSFVDLVMQNE
+666 DVSDFVDLVMQNE
-679 TGFEKNRIK
+679 TEFQENRII

-694 NAELGLIQLYEGTVF
+694 NAELGLIQLYDGAVF
-709 IFDASTGEQ
+709 IYDSSTGEK

-724 MEGYVNTFYYD
+724 LESFVNMFYYD
-735 KQSGYYYISS
+735 EQSGYYYLSS
-745 INMDVYDSNFK
+745 NNVDVYDSNFK